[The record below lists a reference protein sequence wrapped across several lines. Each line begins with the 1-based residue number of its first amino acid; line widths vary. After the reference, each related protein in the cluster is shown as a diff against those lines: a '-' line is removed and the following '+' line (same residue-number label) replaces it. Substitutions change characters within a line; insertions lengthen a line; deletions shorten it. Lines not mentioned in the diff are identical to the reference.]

1 MSPLLALTILSWI
14 AIVVLYLGLA
24 AVQREVRML
33 RRQLTE
39 RRTTTGDG
47 LDDLRLPQAFL
58 SRIVLPGRSR
68 TVLVADSG
76 CPLCRAAATVLAEPT
91 GQDVLPVLLTYESPE
106 EWADLSDTLQ
116 IVRDRDAWSALAHLS
131 PPVLL
136 EVNHQG
142 RIESLVLPVTELD
155 VTRAV
160 GTTPSSRVSAS
171 ADGSAQP
178 EGPLR

>member
-33 RRQLTE
+33 RRQLAE
-39 RRTTTGDG
+39 SRTTTGDG
-47 LDDLRLPQAFL
+47 LDNLRLPQAFL
-58 SRIVLPGRSR
+58 SRIVLPDRSR

-76 CPLCRAAATVLAEPT
+76 CPLCRAAAVMLAEPT
-91 GQDVLPVLLTYESPE
+91 GQDVRPVLLTYESPE
-106 EWADLSDTLQ
+106 KWADLSDSID
-116 IVRDRDAWSALAHLS
+116 IVRDREVWSELAHLS

-136 EVNHQG
+136 EVNHRG

-155 VTRAV
+155 VARAV
-160 GTTPSSRVSAS
+160 RTTPDSHVPAS
-171 ADGSAQP
+171 AAVPDSRKG
-178 EGPLR
+178 R

>member
-24 AVQREVRML
+24 SVQREVRML

-39 RRTTTGDG
+39 SRTTIGDG

-58 SRIVLPGRSR
+58 SRIVVPDQSR

-76 CPLCRAAATVLAEPT
+76 CPLCRRVAAVLAEPAT
-91 GQDVLPVLLTYESPE
+91 PEFRPVLLTYESPE
-106 EWADLSDTLQ
+106 KWTDLSDSLD
-116 IVRDRDAWSALAHLS
+116 IVRDREAWSALAHLS

-136 EVNHQG
+136 AVDHQG
-142 RIESLVLPVTELD
+142 RIESLVLPTTELD

-160 GTTPSSRVSAS
+160 GTIPHSSNFVSS
-171 ADGSAQP
+171 TGSAQP
-178 EGPLR
+178 EGPL